1 MTTPHVSHQV
11 DDDLAQAAGGHSS
24 LEFLPPHR
32 ELGLLFSTCN
42 CDESVLYSTCTCDGV
57 SGFLLLLCL
66 CCGCGIRRYTAA
78 AAPLLRPLLT
88 STPRP
93 RLMLR
98 TLWWVLQFKS
108 RAHQMPRME
117 ISRNKLPALKKLHD
131 VGTISNE
138 DFENKKA
145 VLLSRM

>member
-1 MTTPHVSHQV
+1 
-11 DDDLAQAAGGHSS
+11 
-24 LEFLPPHR
+24 
-32 ELGLLFSTCN
+32 
-42 CDESVLYSTCTCDGV
+42 
-57 SGFLLLLCL
+57 
-66 CCGCGIRRYTAA
+66 
-78 AAPLLRPLLT
+78 
-88 STPRP
+88 
-93 RLMLR
+93 MLR

>member
-1 MTTPHVSHQV
+1 M
-11 DDDLAQAAGGHSS
+11 
-24 LEFLPPHR
+24 
-32 ELGLLFSTCN
+32 
-42 CDESVLYSTCTCDGV
+42 ESVGSSYFSASAV
-57 SGFLLLLCL
+57 VAESAA
-66 CCGCGIRRYTAA
+66 TAA
-78 AAPLLRPLLT
+78 AAPRLRPLLT